1 MASYYHRISNRPMC
15 NDTIPGRL
23 YQFAKANPNKEAIV
37 YYDTKFQR
45 TSITRKQLYDGT
57 EQFAKALVKQ
67 GIKKGD
73 RIALCVS
80 NCVEWMVYDS
90 GIMMAGGCSV
100 RLWAGQADFLPMLED
115 CVAIIFDSDPTFH
128 SKLLKVADVFENGNV
143 VSEVFPNLRL
153 AINVSKTKS
162 SIKGLCYD
170 KLIEKVQNDI
180 SIILPRMEAEDIT
193 IISQTSGTTGKPK
206 RVTHSS
212 FDIINASEVYC
223 KELGLTEND
232 GFFNERYFGFGGSYP
247 LSFIA
252 TGLKYV
258 SADICSLNAPKD
270 FTKLNEILK
279 NEGCKK
285 IALMPSDLHF
295 CPEKENMMDFV
306 MIAGDMTSLD
316 NIKRGL
322 SWSTLIDHFM
332 ATAETLIIGHKSF
345 TKDNVD
351 SYVPGII
358 GRPFPDMEV
367 KLVDDNNTI
376 VDIGEEGYLCVRAVW
391 CSKVNADGES
401 ILDKGW
407 FKTTDI
413 CKMTENREIILYG
426 KDVDFITKSA
436 RRVSI
441 RFVEQR
447 MLRYPDVDDVVVVPV
462 PDEVHGSN
470 ICACLIMKH
479 GTKMHEASMFQFCN
493 ENLPQPNNF
502 DNISSTPDYFL
513 EFDKFPKLGN
523 GKVDRCSM
531 KNLAI
536 DRLIQKQGLNRP
548 CLKSQCKIAQ

>member
-1 MASYYHRISNRPMC
+1 
-15 NDTIPGRL
+15 
-23 YQFAKANPNKEAIV
+23 
-37 YYDTKFQR
+37 
-45 TSITRKQLYDGT
+45 
-57 EQFAKALVKQ
+57 
-67 GIKKGD
+67 
-73 RIALCVS
+73 
-80 NCVEWMVYDS
+80 MVYDS

-115 CVAIIFDSDPTFH
+115 CVAVILDSDPTFYN
-128 SKLLKVADVFENGNV
+128 LLQKEAKISEDGTA
-143 VSEVFPNLRL
+143 VSGSFPKLRL

-162 SIKGLCYD
+162 PIKGLSLQKMIEQVKQD
-170 KLIEKVQNDI
+170 K
-180 SIILPRMEAEDIT
+180 SITLPLMEAEDIT

-322 SWSTLIDHFM
+322 SCSILIDHFM

-358 GRPFPDMEV
+358 GRPFPDVEV

-391 CSKVNADGES
+391 CSKVTADGES

-413 CKMTENREIILYG
+413 CKMTEDKEIILYG

-436 RRVSI
+436 RRVSS
-441 RFVEQR
+441 RFVEKHVSGS
-447 MLRYPDVDDVVVVPV
+447 PDVDDVVVVPI
-462 PDEVHGSN
+462 PDEVHGSK
-470 ICACLIMKH
+470 ICACVIMKN
-479 GTKMHEASMFQFCN
+479 GKTFDEKSIFQFCH
-493 ENLPQPNNF
+493 ENMPQPNNF

-513 EFDKFPKLGN
+513 EFKKFPKLGN
-523 GKVDRCSM
+523 GKVDRCLM
-531 KNLAI
+531 KTTAI
-536 DRLIQKQGLNRP
+536 ARLIK
-548 CLKSQCKIAQ
+548 KSKHFC